1 MEIPAV
7 ERFEEQVK
15 YGRFHICNYVLEVQ
29 LGNEEMKN
37 KAEMEKRV
45 DTAVISVL
53 ACYQHC
59 AKGNI
64 KNIAR
69 GTTDPGY

>member
-37 KAEMEKRV
+37 KAEMEKRA

-53 ACYQHC
+53 FLSGC
-59 AKGNI
+59 ANI
-64 KNIAR
+64 LAV
-69 GTTDPGY
+69 YAQMC

>member
-1 MEIPAV
+1 MENPTV

-37 KAEMEKRV
+37 KAEMEKRA

-53 ACYQHC
+53 STLC
-59 AKGNI
+59 
-64 KNIAR
+64 
-69 GTTDPGY
+69 